1 MRRAERLRKGSEFAA
16 VYHRGRPHRSDLLI
30 LRALRTDASTS
41 RFGFTAAKTL
51 GNAVLRNRLRRR
63 LKEAARS
70 LPVAGGWDLV
80 INSRRGA
87 ASASYDQLR
96 SQIRELLG
104 RAGVL
109 KESAFA

>member
-16 VYHRGRPHRSDLLI
+16 VYRQGRPHRSDLLV
-30 LRALRTDASTS
+30 LRALRTDASAS
-41 RFGFTAAKTL
+41 RFGFTATKAL

-70 LPVAGGWDLV
+70 MPVAGGWDIV

-87 ASASYDQLR
+87 ATASYDQLR
-96 SQIRELLG
+96 SQIRDLLA

-109 KESAFA
+109 KETAFA

>member
-1 MRRAERLRKGSEFAA
+1 MRRAERLRKDSEFAA
-16 VYHRGRPHRSDLLI
+16 VYRRGRPHRSDLLI

-41 RFGFTAAKTL
+41 RFGFTASKTL

-87 ASASYDQLR
+87 ATASYDQLR
-96 SQIRELLG
+96 GQIRELLG

-109 KESAFA
+109 KEAAFA